1 MSKSNKYL
9 FPFILITSLFFLW
22 GFLNNLNPILIPHLK
37 RAFSLSALQA
47 SLVDFAVYIGYFV
60 MALPAGVIM
69 RRYGYKAG
77 IITGLLLFA
86 TGAFLFIPAA
96 NTQLYGFFLAALF
109 IIACGLAILE
119 TAANPYASL
128 LGSPEKSTQRLNFA
142 QSFNGLA
149 ATMAPIIG
157 ARVILTKGLSDEQ
170 LNAMTAA
177 ARKVA
182 LASEAHTVKTP
193 YFILGC
199 ILLVVALFFAITK
212 LPAINKHQKSE
223 SKTVFHALR
232 HRHLSWA
239 VAAQF
244 FYVGAQVCIL
254 SFFSLYAMTAVGFD
268 REKAGDFQGWGCGFA
283 FMVGRFAG
291 TFLMKYIRP
300 VKLLSLYACINI
312 LLCAVVIFGHGMVTI
327 YALIGIA
334 FFMSIMF
341 PTIFALG
348 IKDLGSDTE
357 FGSSLIIMSIAGGA
371 LLPLVFGRITDVT
384 NIQYAYVVPLTC
396 FAIIL
401 YYGLKGHRVVTKT
414 TITNEKILP
423 GL

>member
-1 MSKSNKYL
+1 
-9 FPFILITSLFFLW
+9 
-22 GFLNNLNPILIPHLK
+22 
-37 RAFSLSALQA
+37 
-47 SLVDFAVYIGYFV
+47 
-60 MALPAGVIM
+60 
-69 RRYGYKAG
+69 
-77 IITGLLLFA
+77 
-86 TGAFLFIPAA
+86 
-96 NTQLYGFFLAALF
+96 
-109 IIACGLAILE
+109 
-119 TAANPYASL
+119 
-128 LGSPEKSTQRLNFA
+128 
-142 QSFNGLA
+142 
-149 ATMAPIIG
+149 MAPIIG

-170 LNAMTAA
+170 LNAMTAT

-199 ILLVVALFFAITK
+199 ILLVVALFFALTK
-212 LPAINKHQKSE
+212 LPAINKHEKSE

-300 VKLLSLYACINI
+300 VKLLSIYACINI

-348 IKDLGSDTE
+348 IKGLGSDTE

-371 LLPLVFGRITDVT
+371 LLPLIFGRITDVT
-384 NIQYAYVVPLTC
+384 QNIQLAYVVPLTC

-414 TITNEKILP
+414 TLTNEKILP